1 MNKNCLGG
9 PVPIL
14 LGGAPEGPRWTF
26 AWQDQAHSGLYGA
39 PLNPVRRMWTVLAI
53 ISMYPDAHEACMSS
67 KIVHMSLSN
76 VCTYNQFKMLLW
88 MRDWISHKCHRHHAW
103 CSFHEGTY
111 ILFYFI
117 GTYLMTRSALV
128 RLTCP
133 AANMSLKACR
143 GRSISLSYTS

>member
-9 PVPIL
+9 TVLIL

-26 AWQDQAHSGLYGA
+26 ALQDQAYSGLCGA
-39 PLNPVRRMWTVLAI
+39 SLNPVRRMQAVLAI
-53 ISMYPDAHEACMSS
+53 ISTCPDAYKACMNNTF
-67 KIVHMSLSN
+67 VHMSN
-76 VCTYNQFKMLLW
+76 VCTFKQFKILLW
-88 MRDWISHKCHRHHAW
+88 MRGWISHKCNGRHVW
-103 CSFHEGTY
+103 CSFHEGIY

-128 RLTCP
+128 QLTSP

-143 GRSISLSYTS
+143 GRSISLSYMS